1 MEQRKVTRGRIIFH
15 IDMNSFYASVEIA
28 DDPSLKGKPLAI
40 AGNVEERRGIIVTSS
55 YEARA
60 KGVKTT
66 MPVWQAKRLCPELIV
81 RKPNFHKYRE
91 ASRQIFALLYEYT
104 PLVEPV
110 SIDEGY
116 LDVTDCCKKMSA
128 PELAREIQSRLLQ
141 ELDLPCSIGIAP
153 NKFLAKMASD
163 FKKPLGITILRKREI
178 AKKLWPLPLI
188 AMHGVGKKTEE
199 KLQSLGLKT
208 IGDLARADQLVLKQQ
223 LGLHGVKI
231 HERANGHDERLVDP
245 DSIYDFKSVGNSTTL
260 REDTTDEQ
268 ILKAV
273 FTNLAH
279 EVGRRLRQKQ
289 VCAQNIQIT
298 IRDYRR
304 KTITRSRK
312 LESPIRTNDEIL
324 QAALFLW
331 KKYWNGDPV
340 RLLGI
345 TALDLV
351 DKEFAYKQ
359 LDLFS
364 YEEDV
369 KQDHLSKTIDSIRKK
384 FGEESL
390 LMGGQLGG
398 DRSELI
404 RDRKRR
410 GTSLDKDFLR

>member
-1 MEQRKVTRGRIIFH
+1 MARRRIIFH
-15 IDMNSFYASVEIA
+15 IDMNSFYASVEVA

-40 AGNVEERRGIIVTSS
+40 AGDVEERRGIIVTSS

-66 MPVWQAKRLCPELIV
+66 MPVWQAKRLCPELII

-91 ASRQIFALLYEYT
+91 ASRQIFSLLYEYT

-116 LDVTDCCKKMSA
+116 LDVTDSCKSISA
-128 PELAREIQSRLLQ
+128 PALAKEIQTRLLQ
-141 ELDLPCSIGIAP
+141 ELHLPCSIGIAP

-178 AKKLWPLPLI
+178 AKKLWPLRLI
-188 AMHGVGKKTEE
+188 EMHGIGKKTEE
-199 KLQSLGLKT
+199 KLQSLGLQT
-208 IGDLARADQLVLKQQ
+208 IGDLAKANPLILKQR
-223 LGLHGVKI
+223 LGVHGEKLY
-231 HERANGHDERLVDP
+231 ERANGHDGRPVDP

-260 REDTTDEQ
+260 REDTTDEAT
-268 ILKAV
+268 LKAV

-298 IRDYRR
+298 IRNHKR

-312 LESPIRTNDEIL
+312 LDSPIQTNDEIL

-345 TALDLV
+345 TAHDLIEV
-351 DKEFAYKQ
+351 EHAYKQ

-364 YEEDV
+364 YKEDM
-369 KQDHLSKTIDSIRKK
+369 KQEHLAKTIDSIRKK

-390 LMGGQLGG
+390 LLGGQLGG